1 MSEIKLN
8 PKNIT
13 IDEVFRFVDTLDL
26 NQSDGVCLK
35 TMIWEVSQKPL
46 QDVVERLK
54 EMKEVY
60 KKLAEKEMEK
70 PFSTYDSI
78 QENMYIDRMT
88 GFHDAIEIVKEVGG
102 MNESNC

>member
-26 NQSDGVCLK
+26 NKSDGVALK

-46 QDVVERLK
+46 QEIVERLEEECK
-54 EMKEVY
+54 AY
-60 KKLAEKEMEK
+60 RNTDWTRREK
-70 PFSTYDSI
+70 
-78 QENMYIDRMT
+78 
-88 GFHDAIEIVKEVGG
+88 AIKVGTMITAMEIVKEVGG
-102 MNESNC
+102 MNDNS